1 MAQDGYSN
9 TKTLDSK
16 VLITT
21 CEPRAHSVPTS
32 ANYVQRTLSVDALGV
47 FSVQLGVFTSDTA
60 VSKRLD
66 GDFDGGG
73 DGGGDGGNGG
83 GSVGCYRLLAHAP
96 QPSLGARV
104 VICHKPARHDEVPG
118 VIYVWGH
125 CRYVG
130 ANVGPVTD

>member
-1 MAQDGYSN
+1 MVGVDNGTRGYSN

-66 GDFDGGG
+66 GDFDGDF

-83 GSVGCYRLLAHAP
+83 GSGGCYRLLAHAP
-96 QPSLGARV
+96 QPSLSARV
-104 VICHKPARHDEVPG
+104 VICHKSARHDEVRG
-118 VIYVWGH
+118 VIYV
-125 CRYVG
+125 
-130 ANVGPVTD
+130 